1 MSEYQYYE
9 FRAIDRPLT
18 DREVDALGRLSTR
31 AEITRTSF
39 TNVYNFGN
47 FRGNPAL
54 LMQKYFDAFVYV
66 ANWGTRE
73 LMFRLPRK
81 SFDAKAAAPYCVRDR
96 VTVKAKGGHVVVGFV
111 SEEEGG
117 DCEAGEGCMSDLI
130 PIRGALAE
138 GDLRPLYLGWLRC
151 AQAGELEDEDSAPPV
166 PKGMNKLS
174 GSLKALADFLR
185 VEPALIKSVCRPKGA
200 TRLRTVGDLLA
211 ITGMSIQE

>member
-18 DREVDALGRLSTR
+18 DREVAALGRLSTR

-39 TNVYNFGN
+39 TNVYNFGD
-47 FRGNPAL
+47 FRGDPAL

-81 SFDAKAAAPYCVRDR
+81 SFNPKAAAPYCVRDR

-111 SEEEGG
+111 SEEDGG
-117 DCEAGEGCMSDLI
+117 GWEEGEGCMSDLI
-130 PIRGALAE
+130 PIRAALAE

-151 AQAGELEDEDSAPPV
+151 AQVGDLEEGENVPPV

-185 VEPALIKSVCRPKGA
+185 VEPALIKSVCKPNRA
-200 TRLRTVGDLLA
+200 TCPRTVGDLLA
-211 ITGMSIQE
+211 HAGMSLQE

>member
-18 DREVDALGRLSTR
+18 DREMGALGRLSSR
-31 AEITRTSF
+31 AEITSTSF

-47 FRGNPAL
+47 FRGNPSL
-54 LMQKYFDAFVYV
+54 LMQKYFDAFVHV

-81 SFDAKAAAPYCVRDR
+81 SLDAKAAAPYLVRDR
-96 VTVKAKGGHVVVGFV
+96 VTIRTKGNILVVGLV

-117 DCEAGEGCMSDLI
+117 DWEEGEGGMSDLI
-130 PIRGALAE
+130 PIRAVLGD

-151 AQAGELEDEDSAPPV
+151 AQTGDLEEDDRTHP
-166 PKGMNKLS
+166 
-174 GSLKALADFLR
+174 
-185 VEPALIKSVCRPKGA
+185 
-200 TRLRTVGDLLA
+200 TRLSPSEKRR
-211 ITGMSIQE
+211 IERCQ